1 MVSGI
6 IAGLEASLIG
16 KVINSTIDLSHDY
29 SSVCDK
35 MIDYGL
41 IGAGVCLG
49 LIFIKEGVDRGIE
62 YFSPEQKRI
71 RELVKAETERQ
82 RIRNLERRL
91 NLMSNLD
98 EYCHQETNEEIRM
111 RSLRD

>member
-1 MVSGI
+1 MGSGI

-49 LIFIKEGVDRGIE
+49 LIFVKGGTDRGIE
-62 YFSPEQKRI
+62 YFSPEQKKI

-82 RIRNLERRL
+82 RIRDLEERL
-91 NLMSNLD
+91 DLMSNPSK
-98 EYCHQETNEEIRM
+98 YYHQETNEEIRL